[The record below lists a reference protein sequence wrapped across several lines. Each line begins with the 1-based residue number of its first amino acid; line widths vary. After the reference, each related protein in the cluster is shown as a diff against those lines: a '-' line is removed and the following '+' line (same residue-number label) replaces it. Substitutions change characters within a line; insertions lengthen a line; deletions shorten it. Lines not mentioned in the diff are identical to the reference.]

1 MIKPLDMQNPKIV
14 GTIIFF
20 WMNKIHYYLD
30 LHTNDMSNQILY
42 HSDDLD
48 LEVRT
53 NILEQG
59 IKMTALYLMSLSCGS
74 WIIN

>member
-59 IKMTALYLMSLSCGS
+59 IKMTALY
-74 WIIN
+74 